1 MMALVIAIQYNGR
14 YECMLI
20 LCCLCTVVSHYN
32 PIYCTCN
39 CRLELYVVDID
50 GSHVEEVYAGGLS
63 ESEREWELKV
73 DSDS

>member
-1 MMALVIAIQYNGR
+1 
-14 YECMLI
+14 
-20 LCCLCTVVSHYN
+20 
-32 PIYCTCN
+32 
-39 CRLELYVVDID
+39 VDID